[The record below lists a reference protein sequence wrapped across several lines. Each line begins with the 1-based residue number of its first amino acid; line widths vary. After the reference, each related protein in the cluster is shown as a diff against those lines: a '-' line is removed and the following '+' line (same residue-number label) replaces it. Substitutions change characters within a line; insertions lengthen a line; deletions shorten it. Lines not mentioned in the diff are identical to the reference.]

1 MPCSTTKILVKAD
14 LWQKF
19 QIHDSP
25 RPVRRLYYRVLH
37 VPKPIVILQRVRED
51 EDQDQ
56 DQLDAFEVSYKDK
69 IMWTFDNRKSER
81 GQKERD
87 IEGDTP

>member
-1 MPCSTTKILVKAD
+1 MRNIHTSLA
-14 LWQKF
+14 KF

-37 VPKPIVILQRVRED
+37 VPKPVVILQRVGED

-56 DQLDAFEVSYKDK
+56 DQLSAFQIRYKDN
-69 IMWTFDNRKSER
+69 IMWTFDKRKPGHDWRER
-81 GQKERD
+81 E